1 MIDAFEFVDA
11 GRTFTCSVEMA
22 RVTPPEAWWWF
33 RVSTESSQRHAPFK
47 PAPGDTRQAVQ
58 QRIVTYYDDLLAR
71 RAQPATHYWR
81 RAKPADGATPTGE
94 VPAAIVAAAAD

>member
-1 MIDAFEFVDA
+1 MVDAFEFVDA

-22 RVTPPEAWWWF
+22 RVSPPEAWWWF

-81 RAKPADGATPTGE
+81 RAKPADAPATEAAPPT
-94 VPAAIVAAAAD
+94 VAAID